1 MSNKAVNYLAL
12 RQSLLFS
19 AIILEALGLGTVYQN
34 FGLQTVIT
42 LDRFL
47 VLEFMRRPGRLIF
60 DRFVD

>member
-19 AIILEALGLGTVYQN
+19 AIIQEAFGLGTVYQN
-34 FGLQTVIT
+34 FGLQWVIT